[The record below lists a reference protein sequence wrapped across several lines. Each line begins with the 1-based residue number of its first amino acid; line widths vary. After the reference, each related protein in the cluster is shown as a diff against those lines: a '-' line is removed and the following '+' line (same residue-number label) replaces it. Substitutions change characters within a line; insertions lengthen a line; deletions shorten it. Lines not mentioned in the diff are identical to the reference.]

1 ADKGRRASMRGGGS
15 ERISRAWA
23 VTLIA
28 VMLAWFG
35 ITNHVHWEPL
45 NDLSQQGDQL
55 PSTLSGF
62 IPFVLAILT
71 ILFVPNFWLVLFWTG
86 YAYVWLML
94 QVFTWWVPYLLGSSA
109 EHWSSYSDTLNVLPT
124 LGGRIGPDV
133 QHLVLQILSLAMA
146 IMLTVLTS
154 QLWRN
159 RRWRRETAQRAPA
172 RQG

>member
-1 ADKGRRASMRGGGS
+1 MRGGGS

-71 ILFVPNFWLVLFWTG
+71 ILFVLNFWLVLFWTG
-86 YAYVWLML
+86 YAYVWLIL
-94 QVFTWWVPYLLGSSA
+94 QVFTWWIPYLLGGSVD
-109 EHWSSYSDTLNVLPT
+109 HWSSYSDTLNVLPA
-124 LGGRIGPDV
+124 LDGRIGPDV
-133 QHLVLQILSLAMA
+133 QHLVLQVLSLAMA

-159 RRWRRETAQRAPA
+159 RRRRRETAHGALA
-172 RQG
+172 GQG